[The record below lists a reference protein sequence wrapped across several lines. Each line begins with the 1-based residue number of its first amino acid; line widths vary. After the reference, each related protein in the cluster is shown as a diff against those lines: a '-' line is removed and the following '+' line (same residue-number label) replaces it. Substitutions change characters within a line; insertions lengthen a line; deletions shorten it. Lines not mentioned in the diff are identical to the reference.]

1 MMRLPET
8 VHSDETLDRLKE
20 IAGDS
25 LAEAKRQGASAAE
38 VGLNTSSGL
47 SVNARLGDVETIE
60 HTRDK
65 GLGITVYF
73 GKKKGSAS
81 TTDFTREAIAETVHA
96 ACVIARYT
104 SEDECAGLADASLM
118 ATRFPDLD
126 LIHPWPLTPERAIEI
141 ALEVENAARDFDPRI
156 TNSEGAG
163 VSHHEGAYVYANS
176 HDFVGGYASSQHGFN
191 CAVIAQDDSG
201 MQRDYWYSVARH
213 ADDLEPSVKVGET
226 AARRTVER
234 LGSRKL
240 STRTVPVVY
249 AAESA
254 RGLFHHFVSAIR
266 GSSLYR
272 EASFLL
278 DHLGKRVF
286 PEGFHIREEPHLRR
300 GLGSAAFDNEGV
312 ATQARDVIR
321 DGILEGY
328 VLDAYSARKLGME
341 TTGNAGGVHNL
352 VVDPDDVSFED
363 LLKEMNTGLL
373 VTELMGMGINIV
385 TGDYS
390 RGACGFWVENGE
402 IQFPVEE
409 ITVAGNLRD
418 MYLGIRRVANDVDPR
433 GNVRTGSVMVEQMTV
448 AGD

>member
-1 MMRLPET
+1 
-8 VHSDETLDRLKE
+8 
-20 IAGDS
+20 
-25 LAEAKRQGASAAE
+25 
-38 VGLNTSSGL
+38 
-47 SVNARLGDVETIE
+47 
-60 HTRDK
+60 
-65 GLGITVYF
+65 
-73 GKKKGSAS
+73 
-81 TTDFTREAIAETVHA
+81 
-96 ACVIARYT
+96 
-104 SEDECAGLADASLM
+104 
-118 ATRFPDLD
+118 
-126 LIHPWPLTPERAIEI
+126 
-141 ALEVENAARDFDPRI
+141 
-156 TNSEGAG
+156 
-163 VSHHEGAYVYANS
+163 
-176 HDFVGGYASSQHGFN
+176 
-191 CAVIAQDDSG
+191 
-201 MQRDYWYSVARH
+201 MQRDSWYSVARH

-234 LGSRKL
+234 LGSRKI

-286 PEGFHIREEPHLRR
+286 PEGFRIHEEPHLRR
-300 GLGSAAFDNEGV
+300 GLGSATFDNEGV

-321 DGILEGY
+321 DGVLEGY
-328 VLDAYSARKLGME
+328 VLDAYSARKLGMQ

-390 RGACGFWVENGE
+390 RGACGFWVEDGE

-433 GNVRTGSVMVEQMTV
+433 GNVRTGSVLIEQMTV

>member
-1 MMRLPET
+1 MTRLPET

-20 IAGDS
+20 IAGES
-25 LAEAKRQGASAAE
+25 LAEATRQGASAAE
-38 VGLNTSSGL
+38 VGLSTSSGL

-65 GLGITVYF
+65 SLGLTVYF

-81 TTDFTREAIAETVHA
+81 TTDFTREAITETVHA

-118 ATRFPDLD
+118 ATQFPDLD

-176 HDFVGGYASSQHGFN
+176 HGFVGGHVSSRHGFN
-191 CAVIAQDDSG
+191 CAVIAEDDAG

-213 ADDLEPSVKVGET
+213 ADDLEPAVKIGET

-278 DHLGKRVF
+278 DHLGKQVF
-286 PEGFHIREEPHLRR
+286 PEGFRIREEPHLRR
-300 GLGSAAFDNEGV
+300 GLGSAAFDGEGV
-312 ATQARDVIR
+312 ATLARDVVR
-321 DGILEGY
+321 DGVLQGY

-352 VVDPDDVSFED
+352 VVDPSDLSFED

-373 VTELMGMGINIV
+373 VTELMGMGINTV

-390 RGACGFWVENGE
+390 RGACGFWVEGGE

-418 MYLGIRRVANDVDPR
+418 MYLGIRRVANDVDLR
-433 GNVRTGSVMVEQMTV
+433 GNVRTGSVLIEQMTV
-448 AGD
+448 AGE